1 MTDPDSSEQPPESAP
16 ALPALHPAVTR
27 DAGLRHDVA
36 GWLIAGAALAYV
48 MAMHLL
54 PALLGGLVVYELVHL
69 LAPFIA
75 VRRLGNSRAKAVVV
89 ALLGTLVI
97 ALISLAVLGAVAY
110 FRRGGGDLPLLANK
124 MAEIIEGYRTLAPDW
139 LLHYLPEDA
148 DALKQAAAGWLRA
161 HAGDLQV
168 LGTQAGRTLGYLVI
182 GMIIGAMVALQEAV
196 PGDGARPLTRSIQS
210 RARRLARAFRRVV
223 FAQVRIAAL
232 NTFFTW
238 CYLGV
243 ALPLFGVHLPF
254 VKTLIAIT
262 FIAGL
267 IPVIGNLISNTV
279 ILVVSVNQSLGVAA
293 SSLAYL
299 VLIHKLEYF
308 LNARIIG
315 SQIRTRAWEI
325 LLSMLVMEVAYGI
338 PGVIAAPIFYAY
350 VKDELAGRGL
360 I

>member
-1 MTDPDSSEQPPESAP
+1 MTDPESADPRP
-16 ALPALHPAVTR
+16 AAGPLSPSRHDGT
-27 DAGLRHDVA
+27 GLRHDIA
-36 GWLIAGAALAYV
+36 GWLLAAAAITYV
-48 MAMHLL
+48 MTMHLL

-69 LAPFIA
+69 LAPYIA
-75 VRRLGNSRAKAVVV
+75 VRRLGSSRAKALVV

-97 ALISLAVLGAVAY
+97 ALVSLAVLGVVAY
-110 FRRGGGDLPLLANK
+110 FRRGGGDLSLLANK

-148 DALKQAAAGWLRA
+148 DALKQAAAGWLRT

-182 GMIIGAMVALQEAV
+182 GMIIGAMLALQETV
-196 PGDGARPLTRSIQS
+196 PGDSARPLTRSIQS
-210 RARRLARAFRRVV
+210 RARRLATAFRRVV

-238 CYLGV
+238 LYLAV

-254 VKTLIAIT
+254 LKTLVAIT
-262 FIAGL
+262 FVAGL

-279 ILVVSVNQSLGVAA
+279 ILVVSVNQSLAVATA
-293 SSLAYL
+293 SLVYL

-315 SQIRTRAWEI
+315 FQIRTRAWEI
-325 LLSMLVMEVAYGI
+325 LLSMLVMEVAFGI

-350 VKDELAGRGL
+350 VKDELGARRL